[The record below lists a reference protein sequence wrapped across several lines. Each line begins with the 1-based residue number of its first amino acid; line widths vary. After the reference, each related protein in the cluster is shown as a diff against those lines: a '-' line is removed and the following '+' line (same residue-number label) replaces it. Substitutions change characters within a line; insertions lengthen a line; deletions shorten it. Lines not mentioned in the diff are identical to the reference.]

1 MAGRSLQTGM
11 PCGRPRAASWVYSL
25 SIACLCRLR
34 HGSSSGQPHQQFGC
48 VGGGGGG
55 DGRQNNS
62 QLEKDARINRSN
74 DRTDDRR
81 TNRRN
86 SDCTIRCHNH
96 HGNVGGTR
104 HLRPARRVHLLPRTR
119 VVSCIISPRSSLPNK
134 RTRFRCHPLHKIRF
148 ASPPALSSHPV
159 IPLFPIRHPFLAM
172 ATKRLGVAKT
182 ESNGREAA
190 DAKSALLKLIEW
202 ASQMNMYGTTSQLHT
217 RGSFSS
223 SLALLLSLPLS
234 ASLTRLYISSHSS
247 HLVPSLTNVLS
258 SCVFVMC
265 VWSC

>member
-1 MAGRSLQTGM
+1 M
-11 PCGRPRAASWVYSL
+11 
-25 SIACLCRLR
+25 I
-34 HGSSSGQPHQQFGC
+34 
-48 VGGGGGG
+48 GGGIAVTVT
-55 DGRQNNS
+55 
-62 QLEKDARINRSN
+62 ARFGVII
-74 DRTDDRR
+74 TMA
-81 TNRRN
+81 TWVAPGI
-86 SDCTIRCHNH
+86 SDPLGVCTFCHGH
-96 HGNVGGTR
+96 
-104 HLRPARRVHLLPRTR
+104 A
-119 VVSCIISPRSSLPNK
+119 VVSCIISSLSSLPNK

-159 IPLFPIRHPFLAM
+159 IPLFPSRHPFLAM

-223 SLALLLSLPLS
+223 SLPLLLSLPLS
-234 ASLTRLYISSHSS
+234 ASLTSFYISSHSP

-265 VWSC
+265 VWSR